1 MSSTEKESAVVTAPS
16 ARCEGC
22 GKPSRSKCSQCKYF
36 VYCSVKCQKMLWP
49 RHQYV
54 CTRIQALVVDP
65 TVSTLFGV
73 GDPVWEGSHRKL
85 DSERIKH
92 LREIGEDDPEEHPD
106 YLVILPMPGI
116 KRVIEY
122 LDVKSLCR
130 LDSVVCNV
138 YTLMAWHEALR
149 DTYSVAL
156 SRWPHTNENGFAG
169 LKWAMQRRME
179 LRDIRI
185 WKVID
190 ASGVQ
195 VTEKAVIFNT
205 LCIKKKLEDVACLLV
220 RTGWIGANDVLN
232 TQTLSSPLD
241 FACLNGRSDL
251 ATTLIERGADIN
263 KAMNEGTTP
272 LFIASHKGH
281 VEVVRILVERGAD
294 INKAEDE
301 GYTPLWIA
309 SQKGHVEVVRI
320 LVERGA
326 DINQATNEGY
336 TPLMIAKQ
344 FNHTE
349 IIRLLERAQA
359 QQSSRKKK

>member
-85 DSERIKH
+85 DSEHIKH
-92 LREIGEDDPEEHPD
+92 LKEIGEDDPEEHPD

-156 SRWPHTNENGFAG
+156 SRWSHTNENGFAG

-195 VTEKAVIFNT
+195 VTEKAAIFNT

-232 TQTLSSPLD
+232 TQTLTSPLD

-263 KAMNEGTTP
+263 KANNNGATP
-272 LFIASHKGH
+272 LYIASQEGH
-281 VEVVRILVERGAD
+281 VEVVRVLVERGAD
-294 INKAEDE
+294 INKAMNE
-301 GYTPLWIA
+301 GATPLYIA
-309 SQKGHVEVVRI
+309 S
-320 LVERGA
+320 
-326 DINQATNEGY
+326 
-336 TPLMIAKQ
+336 
-344 FNHTE
+344 
-349 IIRLLERAQA
+349 
-359 QQSSRKKK
+359 

>member
-1 MSSTEKESAVVTAPS
+1 MVAAPS
-16 ARCEGC
+16 ARCGGC

-49 RHQYV
+49 RHRYV

-85 DSERIKH
+85 DSERIKY

-156 SRWPHTNENGFAG
+156 SRWLHTNE
-169 LKWAMQRRME
+169 K
-179 LRDIRI
+179 
-185 WKVID
+185 
-190 ASGVQ
+190 
-195 VTEKAVIFNT
+195 
-205 LCIKKKLEDVACLLV
+205 
-220 RTGWIGANDVLN
+220 
-232 TQTLSSPLD
+232 
-241 FACLNGRSDL
+241 
-251 ATTLIERGADIN
+251 
-263 KAMNEGTTP
+263 
-272 LFIASHKGH
+272 
-281 VEVVRILVERGAD
+281 
-294 INKAEDE
+294 
-301 GYTPLWIA
+301 A
-309 SQKGHVEVVRI
+309 SQ
-320 LVERGA
+320 A
-326 DINQATNEGY
+326 
-336 TPLMIAKQ
+336 
-344 FNHTE
+344 
-349 IIRLLERAQA
+349 
-359 QQSSRKKK
+359 